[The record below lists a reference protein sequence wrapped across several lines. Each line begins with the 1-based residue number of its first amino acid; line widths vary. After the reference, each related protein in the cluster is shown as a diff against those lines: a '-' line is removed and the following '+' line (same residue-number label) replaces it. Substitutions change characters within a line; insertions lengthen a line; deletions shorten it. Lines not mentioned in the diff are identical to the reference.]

1 MYDDS
6 FVWLFILRRWSSY
19 SRVPTVAGTGYNLG
33 VLVPTYP
40 NLVFFVIKCMI
51 EVFLLYYIMAKR
63 KPEENFNV
71 DEDELANM
79 FGDADSSPPTKRA
92 MTPAEAWD
100 AIEEK
105 NAALR
110 KSQTPISELDKVPTM
125 EEITGGPQE
134 TGGTRKMRRSGKARK
149 MKTKKSSKS
158 RSRKSTRRRHKN
170 RRTR

>member
-1 MYDDS
+1 
-6 FVWLFILRRWSSY
+6 
-19 SRVPTVAGTGYNLG
+19 
-33 VLVPTYP
+33 
-40 NLVFFVIKCMI
+40 
-51 EVFLLYYIMAKR
+51 MAKR
-63 KPEENFNV
+63 KQENFDD
-71 DEDELANM
+71 DEAELANM

-134 TGGTRKMRRSGKARK
+134 KGGTRKMRRSGKARK

-158 RSRKSTRRRHKN
+158 RSRKSTRRRHHKN

>member
-1 MYDDS
+1 
-6 FVWLFILRRWSSY
+6 
-19 SRVPTVAGTGYNLG
+19 
-33 VLVPTYP
+33 
-40 NLVFFVIKCMI
+40 
-51 EVFLLYYIMAKR
+51 MAKR

-79 FGDADSSPPTKRA
+79 FGDADSSPP
-92 MTPAEAWD
+92 
-100 AIEEK
+100 
-105 NAALR
+105 
-110 KSQTPISELDKVPTM
+110 
-125 EEITGGPQE
+125 PQE

>member
-1 MYDDS
+1 
-6 FVWLFILRRWSSY
+6 
-19 SRVPTVAGTGYNLG
+19 
-33 VLVPTYP
+33 
-40 NLVFFVIKCMI
+40 MI

-79 FGDADSSPPTKRA
+79 FGDADSSPPNKRV

-100 AIEEK
+100 AIEQQK
-105 NAALR
+105 ADLT

-158 RSRKSTRRRHKN
+158 RSRKSMRRRHKN

>member
-1 MYDDS
+1 
-6 FVWLFILRRWSSY
+6 
-19 SRVPTVAGTGYNLG
+19 
-33 VLVPTYP
+33 
-40 NLVFFVIKCMI
+40 
-51 EVFLLYYIMAKR
+51 MAKR
-63 KPEENFNV
+63 KQENFDD
-71 DEDELANM
+71 DEAELANM

-125 EEITGGPQE
+125 EEITKGPEPNGPEQNGGK
-134 TGGTRKMRRSGKARK
+134 RKMRKTGKARK

-158 RSRKSTRRRHKN
+158 RTRKSTRRHHKN